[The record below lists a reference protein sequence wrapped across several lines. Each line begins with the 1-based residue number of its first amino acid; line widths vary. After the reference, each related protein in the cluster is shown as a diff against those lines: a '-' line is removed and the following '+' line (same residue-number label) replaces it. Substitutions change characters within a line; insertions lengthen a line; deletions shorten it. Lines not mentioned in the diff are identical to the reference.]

1 MSNKYIQSPIV
12 LLIIIVISPKNV
24 EVLPLDAKSPTLA
37 CAEQRRVPLLLPAR
51 LLFSKII
58 IPANDL
64 SLPSTIIIARCDAR
78 AHPEE
83 LFGLRLSEALD
94 THDST
99 SRVKPVLKDLATLK
113 ASIGF
118 YRKAKPAHPLT
129 VHHTDS
135 PPGPTY
141 DRDRHQGKHHFSVS
155 LNEACLIG
163 THQRPER
170 ACRGPVFA

>member
-1 MSNKYIQSPIV
+1 MFKCCTDCRDYLPWALRPYSKYIQTSRASQALP
-12 LLIIIVISPKNV
+12 LPTLNV
-24 EVLPLDAKSPTLA
+24 EVLLLDAKSPTVA

-99 SRVKPVLKDLATLK
+99 SRVKPVLGPQGPCHAQ
-113 ASIGF
+113 G
-118 YRKAKPAHPLT
+118 
-129 VHHTDS
+129 VH
-135 PPGPTY
+135 
-141 DRDRHQGKHHFSVS
+141 RV
-155 LNEACLIG
+155 L
-163 THQRPER
+163 
-170 ACRGPVFA
+170 